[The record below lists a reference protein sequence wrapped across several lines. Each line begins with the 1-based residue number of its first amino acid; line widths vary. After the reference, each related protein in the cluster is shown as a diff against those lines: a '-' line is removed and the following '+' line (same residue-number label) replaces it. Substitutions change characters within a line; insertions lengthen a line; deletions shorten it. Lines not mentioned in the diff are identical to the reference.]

1 MPSTILRGQAL
12 HLYTV
17 IGKFCGQLQKRD
29 NVIHEVIFVVENMYI
44 PMLGCPAIEALK
56 FVVRSEPVTVTDTPM
71 TKYTISF
78 TVTTER
84 TTLCRSAESRV

>member
-1 MPSTILRGQAL
+1 MPSTILRSQAL

-17 IGKFCGQLQKRD
+17 IGKFCGLLQKSD
-29 NVIHEVIFVVENMYI
+29 NVIHEVNFVAENMCI
-44 PMLGCPAIEALK
+44 PILGCPAIGALK
-56 FVVRSEPVTVTDTPM
+56 FVVWIEPVTATDTPM

-84 TTLCRSAESRV
+84 TTL